1 LGRYRVAVQIIETL
15 PALRVLA
22 GALRAALQFDGS
34 FVRHSVYLAV
44 RQRKC
49 REGGKDIFVH
59 ASALEAAGIRTLN
72 EGDRVSFVLEDDKAV
87 GTGSELKKI

>member
-1 LGRYRVAVQIIETL
+1 ML

-44 RQRKC
+44 RQLDAFFKAKKTLMEQLGVQTDAELC
-49 REGGKDIFVH
+49 D
-59 ASALEAAGIRTLN
+59 ALEEKFPDL
-72 EGDRVSFVLEDDKAV
+72 FPKLH
-87 GTGSELKKI
+87 